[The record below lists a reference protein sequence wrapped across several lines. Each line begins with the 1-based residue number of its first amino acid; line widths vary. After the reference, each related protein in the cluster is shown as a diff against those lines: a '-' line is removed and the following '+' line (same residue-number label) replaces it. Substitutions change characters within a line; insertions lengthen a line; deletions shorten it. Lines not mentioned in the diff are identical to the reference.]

1 MYSKLHNL
9 LFKLRNKEMF
19 KHESN
24 TTILP
29 QGLLSSPLNRNWFPI
44 VSTRDHLGME
54 MEFMLGTIHKLRLL
68 KGEGKRGVKSVGIYL
83 GKRQRR
89 GE

>member
-1 MYSKLHNL
+1 
-9 LFKLRNKEMF
+9 MF

-44 VSTRDHLGME
+44 VSTRDHLELE
-54 MEFMLGTIHKLRLL
+54 MEFTL
-68 KGEGKRGVKSVGIYL
+68 KFSFSEKATKIWGYL
-83 GKRQRR
+83 PLVLTFTY
-89 GE
+89 